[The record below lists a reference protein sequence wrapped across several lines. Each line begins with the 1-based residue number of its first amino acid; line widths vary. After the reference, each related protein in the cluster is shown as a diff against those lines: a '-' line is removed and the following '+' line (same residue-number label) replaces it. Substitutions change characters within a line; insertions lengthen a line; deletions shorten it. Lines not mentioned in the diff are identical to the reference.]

1 MPIGDG
7 NSRSF
12 NNCNGKQHNFTI
24 SRDTYRKANE
34 QKRRG
39 KVQFGPLTMI
49 DARGA
54 RRNQASNILRDDF
67 IIGSS
72 ILLQFYRTLYKAI
85 AEHRIASSIM
95 RGKVMYFCVSLTDQ
109 DRTRFGR

>member
-39 KVQFGPLTMI
+39 KVQVGPLTMI

-54 RRNQASNILRDDF
+54 RRNQASNILRDGLIFD
-67 IIGSS
+67 SS
-72 ILLQFYRTLYKAI
+72 ILLQF
-85 AEHRIASSIM
+85 
-95 RGKVMYFCVSLTDQ
+95 
-109 DRTRFGR
+109 